1 MKIGLLSD
9 THDYLDPRLSET
21 FSEVDEIWH
30 AGDDRFILHCCRED
44 LSGTF
49 PFFVP
54 S

>member
-9 THDYLDPRLSET
+9 THDYLDPRLSEI

-30 AGDDRFILHCCRED
+30 AGNNKFILHAD
-44 LSGTF
+44 SSGTS